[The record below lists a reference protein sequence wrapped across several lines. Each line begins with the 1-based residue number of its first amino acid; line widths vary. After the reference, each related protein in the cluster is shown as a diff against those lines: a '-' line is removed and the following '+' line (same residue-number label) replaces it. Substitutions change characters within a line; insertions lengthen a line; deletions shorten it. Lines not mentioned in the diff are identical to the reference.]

1 MVRARGCTPSAALH
15 RGLRRVQRKRSLRG
29 VENQEQHPEHNPWGL
44 RAEARSPERVWELPT
59 SRHLLAGLGEPQ
71 QQAQPPATCQPPAKK
86 GRKLSKK

>member
-1 MVRARGCTPSAALH
+1 MLRERGCAPRAALH
-15 RGLRRVQRKRSLRG
+15 RGLRRVQRKGSLQG

-44 RAEARSPERVWELPT
+44 RAEARRPGRVWELPT

-71 QQAQPPATCQPPAKK
+71 LQAQPPATCQPPAKK